1 MHNDKTNVIAV
12 DFIKKAE
19 VELTG
24 LIGKAVMLKST
35 SNQAHEHYFNKR
47 CFITRAERN
56 KLGQIEIAIGTTRS
70 TTETYG
76 WLLDQFEFLS

>member
-1 MHNDKTNVIAV
+1 MHKENKNVIAV
-12 DFIKKAE
+12 DFIKKVE
-19 VELTG
+19 VELAS
-24 LIGKAVMLKST
+24 LIGKAVMLNST
-35 SNQAHEHYFNKR
+35 SNLAHEYYFNKR

-56 KLGQIEIAIGTTRS
+56 KSGQIEIAIGTTRS